1 MPDEKWV
8 VIDEVAGE
16 LQAEILRGFL
26 EAQEIPVWASQEGA
40 GRVYALGI
48 GDLGR
53 VQLLVPSSYVEKAR
67 LLLDD
72 YYTGKLAT
80 EEPFEV
86 DERDVT
92 EEEGGE

>member
-1 MPDEKWV
+1 MQDEKWV
-8 VIDEVAGE
+8 VIDEVGGE

-48 GDLGR
+48 GDLGK
-53 VQLLVPSSYVEKAR
+53 VQLLVPSSYVQKAR

-72 YYTGKLAT
+72 YYAGRLAT

-86 DERDVT
+86 NESDITERDG
-92 EEEGGE
+92 EE